1 MIVAV
6 YDRDEDF
13 PKANRQVYLGKV
25 DVVADP
31 MLVVI
36 EGIAPGTY
44 ACAVIDDVDGNGTLN
59 TNLVGYPTEPF
70 GFSNDARV
78 KLFGPPD
85 FGDAK
90 FEFREP
96 ETSIDVTL
104 R

>member
-1 MIVAV
+1 MVAV
-6 YDRDEDF
+6 YDRADAF
-13 PKANRQVYLGKV
+13 PKSNREVYLGRANV
-25 DVVADP
+25 TTDP
-31 MLVVI
+31 TLVVI
-36 EGIAPGTY
+36 EDVAAGTY
-44 ACAVIDDVDGNGTLN
+44 ACAVIDDVDGDGTLS

-85 FGDAK
+85 FVDAK
-90 FEFREP
+90 FEFRAP